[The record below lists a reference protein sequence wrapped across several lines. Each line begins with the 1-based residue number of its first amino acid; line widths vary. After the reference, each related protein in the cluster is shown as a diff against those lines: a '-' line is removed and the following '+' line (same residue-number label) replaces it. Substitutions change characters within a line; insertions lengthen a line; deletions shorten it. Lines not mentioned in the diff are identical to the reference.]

1 MVRDQ
6 ASDWGAILEQH
17 KGHILV
23 MRPIDAIGEITGGL
37 SNANGFLLR
46 IIILSYYQN
55 R

>member
-1 MVRDQ
+1 MVRGQ

-23 MRPIDAIGEITGGL
+23 MRAIDAIGEIARGF
-37 SNANGFLLR
+37 SNANGFLLH